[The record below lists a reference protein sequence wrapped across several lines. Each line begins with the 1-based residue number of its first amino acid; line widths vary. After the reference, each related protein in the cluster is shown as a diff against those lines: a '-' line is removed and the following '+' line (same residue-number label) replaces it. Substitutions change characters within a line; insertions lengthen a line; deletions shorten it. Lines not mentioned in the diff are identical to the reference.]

1 MPAELA
7 LAPWLVYAGVC
18 LLVLVAALQC
28 VLVLRRPPDPSAAVA
43 SLLDDAAD
51 RLGARVDAVERA
63 MRLELAEQ
71 SRQNRV
77 ELGGAVDRSGV
88 RLGQQVSTI
97 ATVQNNQIDGFAQQ
111 LSRLTEANEQ
121 RMGQMRERL
130 LDDLRVNREELA
142 AGLKQFGETLQR
154 ALGDLSAANEARIG
168 EVRATLE
175 ARLQALQTENAARLD
190 EMRRTVD
197 EKLHATLEQRLG
209 ESFKLV
215 SERLEQVHRGL
226 GEMQTLAS
234 SVGDLK
240 RVLGNVKTRGVWG
253 EVQLA
258 ALLEQMLV
266 PEQFAANV
274 ATVPGS
280 NDRVEFAIRLPG
292 RDASAPVWLPIDAKF
307 PREDYERLMQAH
319 DQADAG
325 AAELASRQLEAR
337 LKAEA
342 RSIRDKYLAPPHTTD
357 FALMFLP
364 VEGLYAEAVRRPGLV
379 DELQRVH
386 RVVIA
391 GPTTL
396 SAILSSLQMG
406 FRTLAVE
413 RRSSEVWQLLG
424 AVKTEFGKFG
434 GVLAKTKEQLD
445 RASSTLGSYEVRTRA
460 IERRL
465 RDVESLPE
473 EGARRVLADDG
484 QPPHQMTHSTD
495 PDHASSLGGASSPGD
510 ASSPVD
516 ASSPGDAA
524 SPGDASSARDVS
536 APSDASPSLH
546 SHST

>member
-1 MPAELA
+1 VPADPA
-7 LAPWLVYAGVC
+7 FPVWLPYAGLLLLAAVAVL
-18 LLVLVAALQC
+18 LLVML
-28 VLVLRRPPDPSAAVA
+28 LRRPADPVVTVA
-43 SLLDDAAD
+43 PLLDDLAD
-51 RLGARVDAVERA
+51 RLSARVDGIERSVRA
-63 MRLELAEQ
+63 ELTEQ
-71 SRQNRV
+71 SRQDRV
-77 ELGGAVDRSGV
+77 ELGHAVDRSGV
-88 RLGQQVSTI
+88 RLGQQVSAI
-97 ATVQNNQIDGFAQQ
+97 ATVQNHQIDGFAQQ

-121 RMGQMRERL
+121 RMSQMRERL

-154 ALGDLSAANEARIG
+154 ALGDLSTANEARIG
-168 EVRATLE
+168 EVRATLD
-175 ARLQALQTENAARLD
+175 ARLQALQTENATRLD

-209 ESFKLV
+209 ESFRLV

-226 GEMQTLAS
+226 GEMQSLAS

-292 RDASAPVWLPIDAKF
+292 RDAGAPVWLPIDAKF
-307 PREDYERLMQAH
+307 PREDYERLMVAH
-319 DQADAG
+319 DQADAA
-325 AAELASRQLEAR
+325 AAELASRQLEQR

-342 RSIRDKYLAPPHTTD
+342 KSIRDKYLAPPHTTD

-364 VEGLYAEAVRRPGLV
+364 VEGLYAEAVRRPGLI

-413 RRSSEVWQLLG
+413 QRSSEVWQLLG

-445 RASSTLGSYEVRTRA
+445 RASSTLGTYEVRSRA

-465 RDVESLPE
+465 RDVQSLPE
-473 EGARRVLADDG
+473 EGARRVLAAGDPADG
-484 QPPHQMTHSTD
+484 LS
-495 PDHASSLGGASSPGD
+495 
-510 ASSPVD
+510 
-516 ASSPGDAA
+516 DAA
-524 SPGDASSARDVS
+524 PAATPEPASAGTPDPPDTSDPPDPAGTPNPIGVSDPARLPTPVTQSPLDTESSR
-536 APSDASPSLH
+536 
-546 SHST
+546 